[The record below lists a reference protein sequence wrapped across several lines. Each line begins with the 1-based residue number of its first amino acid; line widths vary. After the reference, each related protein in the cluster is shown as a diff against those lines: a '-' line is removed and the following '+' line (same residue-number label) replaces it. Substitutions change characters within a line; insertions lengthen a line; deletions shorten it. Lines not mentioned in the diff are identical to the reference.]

1 MKKVASANDPL
12 HASLLIGVL
21 EDHGIEAIVQGEAL
35 WAARGELPFTPESA
49 PSIWVVRD
57 EDALIA
63 ADLLAGNDG
72 RVDPKQCGKCGYDL
86 RGLIKPRCPECGTPF
101 RVSGDW
107 TCADCGERSDA
118 QFTHCWSCGLPR
130 DPDQTM
136 VPRTSKPAELE
147 NAASSESQRPACS
160 RCHGTGV
167 RRQLIVPGLCAF
179 LALLLVGRATD
190 RIGSLASSSML
201 ADRLIDFTFLTIV
214 AAGFVYLAVKSLK
227 CKCACTDDD

>member
-1 MKKVASANDPL
+1 MKKVASATDPL

-49 PSIWVVRD
+49 PSIWVVNDTD
-57 EDALIA
+57 EQPAREALTKHEDDISTVECRACGRNLRRRMDA
-63 ADLLAGNDG
+63 
-72 RVDPKQCGKCGYDL
+72 Q
-86 RGLIKPRCPECGTPF
+86 CPECGTP
-101 RVSGDW
+101 VHESGNW
-107 TCADCGERSDA
+107 TCADCGERSDE

-190 RIGSLASSSML
+190 RIGSVASSSML
-201 ADRLIDFTFLTIV
+201 VDRLIDFTFLMVV
-214 AAGFVYLAVKSLK
+214 AAGFVYLAFKSLK